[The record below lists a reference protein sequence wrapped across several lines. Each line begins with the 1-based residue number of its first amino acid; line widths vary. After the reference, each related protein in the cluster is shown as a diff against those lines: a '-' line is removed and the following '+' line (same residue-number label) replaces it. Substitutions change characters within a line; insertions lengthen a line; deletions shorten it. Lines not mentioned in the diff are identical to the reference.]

1 MFVFLDIE
9 TGGIPSRAYPLSEIP
24 ILEVAVVVTD
34 ENLNEVEHKQV
45 VINQPE
51 YKLEGM
57 GDWAK
62 ENHAETGLIEK
73 VRASVLS
80 QRDAELDLLEWLYGG
95 HLYIH
100 PAEDEEIKPPIK
112 PPMCGN
118 SIHYDRKFLEEHM
131 PQLASIFHYRNI
143 DVSTLKELG
152 KMWGIPPF
160 EKEGGVEHRAL
171 DDVRHSID
179 ELAHYRQYFNVG
191 DSK

>member
-1 MFVFLDIE
+1 MFVFLDLE
-9 TGGIPSRAYPLSEIP
+9 TGGIPSKEYPLSEIP
-24 ILEVAVVVTD
+24 ILEVAIVVTGD
-34 ENLNEVEHKQV
+34 DLVELAHKQV
-45 VINQPE
+45 VISQPE

-62 ENHAETGLIEK
+62 EHHTKTGLLA
-73 VRASVLS
+73 ASRSVTLA
-80 QRDAELDLLEWLYGG
+80 QGAAGLQLTDWLYSNF
-95 HLYIH
+95 LYRH
-100 PAEDEEIKPPIK
+100 GADGSDLK

-131 PQLASIFHYRNI
+131 PQLASLFHYRNI

-152 KMWGIPPF
+152 KAWGIPPF